1 MKRFLG
7 LLLALS
13 VCHSSPAT
21 AEGPHSDSQDQ
32 VGSKHSTEPSALS
45 TGSGRDSLLE
55 LGSPAR
61 DRLIIQV
68 NGIVCSFCAHGLEK
82 GLSKLSDLDESE
94 YGNGV
99 LVDIES
105 QFVTLAFQPDSEF
118 PFAEVH
124 KRIKKA
130 GYDPVRF
137 DFRISGALVQV
148 GSNWEIVGS
157 NTGNRFQLAKDE
169 ASGGRYVTGS
179 DVEIAVSLEASLAL
193 SLKAADAIPVQIYVG
208 P

>member
-148 GSNWEIVGS
+148 GSN
-157 NTGNRFQLAKDE
+157 
-169 ASGGRYVTGS
+169 
-179 DVEIAVSLEASLAL
+179 
-193 SLKAADAIPVQIYVG
+193 
-208 P
+208 